1 MEVKK
6 YSVTDEKLFSS
17 GYIDAFSNWF
27 IANIKIFASHRNLQL
42 TGRPGV
48 LCLGEVS
55 ATGESPSTGQPNINS
70 SSLESGG
77 GIGYLPM
84 AISTSDNPI
93 LHISDCTE

>member
-1 MEVKK
+1 MTV
-6 YSVTDEKLFSS
+6 YLVWLTL
-17 GYIDAFSNWF
+17 AWF
-27 IANIKIFASHRNLQL
+27 TVNCFICLSHWNLQL
-42 TGRPGV
+42 IGRPGV

-55 ATGESPSTGQPNINS
+55 VTGESPSTGQPNINS

-84 AISTSDNPI
+84 AISTRDSPI